1 MHYENMTGHP
11 VQLKQESFRFDNYDY
26 QICSLLDRNQ
36 YDDADRESRRLGI
49 SSATWSLFGQVW
61 PSAQV
66 LASRVIPM
74 HINGR
79 RVLEIG
85 CGIGLASIVLHRM
98 GVDIT
103 ASDYHPQ
110 VLPFLQRNMRQNA
123 LSPIKFQTG
132 NWESD
137 NPMLGQFD
145 LIIGSDILYQ
155 PAHIE
160 HVSRFI
166 SLHSSANVEVMI
178 IDPGRENR
186 SRFTKA
192 MQSLGFEYHYE
203 KFDEPMAGK
212 QNCKGWILHFSR
224 QQFF

>member
-1 MHYENMTGHP
+1 MKNLTGNP
-11 VQLKQESFRFDNYDY
+11 VLLKQEHFTFDNVDY
-26 QICSLLDRNQ
+26 RICSLLDRNQ
-36 YDDADRESRRLGI
+36 YDEDDDESRRLGI
-49 SSATWSLFGQVW
+49 SSATWPLFGIVW

-66 LASRVIPM
+66 LVSRVVAIK
-74 HINGR
+74 INER

-98 GVDIT
+98 GADIT

-110 VLPFLQRNMRQNA
+110 ALPFLKRNLLQNS

-132 NWESD
+132 NWETE
-137 NPMLGQFD
+137 NPLLGQFD

-155 PAHIE
+155 PTHID

-166 SLHSSANVEVMI
+166 TRHSSDNVEIMI

-186 SRFTKA
+186 SRFTKV

-203 KFDEPMAGK
+203 KFDEPMLGS

-224 QQFF
+224 QRS